1 MQKPREVQGTGAESR
16 SWGEWQRDWFA
27 TPGDLDDFIFYD
39 DLREAQENP
48 DP

>member
-1 MQKPREVQGTGAESR
+1 MQRQREAQSPTAEGR
-16 SWGEWQRDWFA
+16 LWGEWQRDWFA

-39 DLREAQENP
+39 HPEEREETS